1 VAFMLFSDSVFGL
14 AQLKKLNIGD
24 IVSWSE
30 LESYNNIKLPIKN
43 KVFGVVSSLFIA
55 ERGDRKVAL
64 AKVVPLNNSSVEKEI
79 LVISLEIVTK
89 TKESLVF

>member
-1 VAFMLFSDSVFGL
+1 MLSNDSIFGY
-14 AQLKKLNIGD
+14 AQFKKINIGD

-30 LESYNNIKLPIKN
+30 LSSYNNFKIPVKERK
-43 KVFGVVSSLFIA
+43 FGIVSSLFIA
-55 ERGDRKVAL
+55 SRGDRKVAL
-64 AKVVPLNNSSVEKEI
+64 AKVVPLNESSVEKEI